1 MSIRINQISDYVE
14 IITENDV
21 QKTVHYV
28 IKNVHFKLHIGIVNA
43 DDMSFFDTDLQCQLL
58 YDVEGEE
65 RTVSDFF
72 VEFISRPLTCGR
84 KSEIDIRLK
93 VLSTHSLFKVRFRLF
108 RDDESFIEGFTDS
121 IKSVYRSEQIR
132 RKIDTDL
139 FESRRKKRTRD
150 EMPDYL
156 KTIQDTQNKHGV
168 VLYNIIDRLENKSIN
183 QNSPMYCN
191 NVRPHIQE
199 NTYYSYA
206 TNDSYL
212 TSASPEENVYEA
224 FSKLLD
230 CYEKMEL
237 NERPKKMR
245 KIVSDLSKVRPD
257 VIANFEKDLIVLPHT
272 FLLSP
277 NI

>member
-1 MSIRINQISDYVE
+1 
-14 IITENDV
+14 
-21 QKTVHYV
+21 
-28 IKNVHFKLHIGIVNA
+28 
-43 DDMSFFDTDLQCQLL
+43 
-58 YDVEGEE
+58 
-65 RTVSDFF
+65 
-72 VEFISRPLTCGR
+72 
-84 KSEIDIRLK
+84 
-93 VLSTHSLFKVRFRLF
+93 
-108 RDDESFIEGFTDS
+108 
-121 IKSVYRSEQIR
+121 
-132 RKIDTDL
+132 
-139 FESRRKKRTRD
+139 
-150 EMPDYL
+150 
-156 KTIQDTQNKHGV
+156 
-168 VLYNIIDRLENKSIN
+168 
-183 QNSPMYCN
+183 MYCN

-212 TSASPEENVYEA
+212 TSASPEEDVYEA